1 MTDWNDIEALQYAAS
16 QFTDKAFGEYRSP
29 IGALNHLK
37 EKEIDEVF
45 KAKEALKEFWKNPET
60 TYSGGRDGEH
70 RLTPTALKKSIQLE
84 HEKIIE
90 YADCLLLLLDAI
102 HCEKISVKVIVRAA
116 YEKLEINKTRKWGTP
131 DANGIIEHIKE

>member
-1 MTDWNDIEALQYAAS
+1 MTDYNNIEELQFAAS
-16 QFTDKAFGEYRSP
+16 SFTDKAFGENRSP
-29 IGALNHLK
+29 NGALNHLHQ
-37 EKEIDEVF
+37 EISEVF
-45 KAKEALKEFWKNPET
+45 KSIEALEEFHKTAPTELR
-60 TYSGGRDGEH
+60 GDGRDGDWS
-70 RLTPTALKKSIQLE
+70 LTSEALEKFIELR

-102 HCEKISVKVIVRAA
+102 SCEKLSVKVIVRAA